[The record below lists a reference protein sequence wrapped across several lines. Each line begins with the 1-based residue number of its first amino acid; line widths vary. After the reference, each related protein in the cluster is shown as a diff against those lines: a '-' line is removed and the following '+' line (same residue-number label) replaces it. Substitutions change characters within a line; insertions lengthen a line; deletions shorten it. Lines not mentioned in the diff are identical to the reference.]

1 MAAVLTPKL
10 LRRGFELFVV
20 TSIVG
25 YAGVLLYGNNIPQF
39 LASVGR
45 IHWVWVLVGLGL
57 ASLDWFGGGF
67 RLWLV
72 TRQVHPHPP
81 LRGMF
86 LAGGMSAWGSY
97 LTPFQS
103 GAAPMMVY
111 TMRRYGVSVPVA
123 MTSTLMTFIATVI
136 FFAIAGPVAILLG
149 AGRSLGTQGN
159 VLGLSLYD
167 LFLASL
173 GIFAGLGLLM
183 VIVMVFPG
191 LVRDLIHRLAR
202 WAGTKHQGIAAR
214 LGKRA
219 S

>member
-1 MAAVLTPKL
+1 MAAVLTPRL

-25 YAGVLLYGNNIPQF
+25 YAGVLLYGDNFPRF
-39 LASVGR
+39 LASIR
-45 IHWVWVLVGLGL
+45 DIHWVWVLVGLGL
-57 ASLDWFGGGF
+57 ASMDWFGGGL

-123 MTSTLMTFIATVI
+123 RGAWKEASTELEPPPEPPGMRSRSHGLWV
-136 FFAIAGPVAILLG
+136 GP
-149 AGRSLGTQGN
+149 
-159 VLGLSLYD
+159 
-167 LFLASL
+167 
-173 GIFAGLGLLM
+173 
-183 VIVMVFPG
+183 
-191 LVRDLIHRLAR
+191 
-202 WAGTKHQGIAAR
+202 
-214 LGKRA
+214 
-219 S
+219 